1 MIEVSAL
8 VLAGL
13 MASSV
18 QATNVSIDDGSAAAA
33 VDHTTEIKAWR
44 EKRVERLRAPAGWL
58 SLVGLHWLKD
68 GEQTV
73 GSAKGNDVVL
83 NVGPAKLGTVTLK
96 DGNASI
102 ALDAKAGAKIDGADK
117 ANAPLVDDRQEKPT
131 TVSFGTA
138 NFYVIDRDGKKAL
151 RVKDSEADTRKN
163 FLGIDYYDIAAK
175 WRIEAKW
182 EAFDP
187 PRTLEVPTV
196 LGTVEKYPVPGK
208 ATFEIDGKKYEITPV
223 IEVPGDKEL
232 FIIFADRT
240 SGKETY
246 GAGRFLYAPMPA
258 NGKIVLDFNKA
269 YNPPCAFTPYATC
282 PLAPP
287 ENKLNLPVTAGEK
300 KYRGSHH

>member
-1 MIEVSAL
+1 MLAASAM
-8 VLAGL
+8 VLAGVL
-13 MASSV
+13 ATGV
-18 QATNVSIDDGSAAAA
+18 KATQATADAPPAA
-33 VDHTTEIKAWR
+33 DHTSEIQAWR
-44 EKRVERLRAPAGWL
+44 TGRVERLKAPGGWL

-68 GEQTV
+68 GDQTV
-73 GSAKGNDVVL
+73 GSGKDNDVVL
-83 NVGPAKLGTVTLK
+83 NVGPAKLGKVSLK
-96 DGNASI
+96 DDKTSI
-102 ALDAKAGAKIDGADK
+102 ALDPKAGAKIDGADK
-117 ANAPLVDDRQEKPT
+117 ANAPLADDRQEKPT

-138 NFYVIDRDGKKAL
+138 SFYVIDRGGKKAL
-151 RVKDSEADTRKN
+151 RVKDTEADTRKH
-163 FLGIDYYDIAAK
+163 FLGIDYYDIDAK

-187 PRTLEVPTV
+187 PKTLEVPTV

-208 ATFEIDGKKYEITPV
+208 AVFEIGGKKYELTPV

-246 GAGRFLYAPMPA
+246 GAGRFLYAPMPKD
-258 NGKIVLDFNKA
+258 GKIVIDFNKA

-287 ENKLNLPVTAGEK
+287 ENRLDLKVESGEK
-300 KYRGSHH
+300 KYRGGHH

>member
-1 MIEVSAL
+1 MIELSAL

-13 MASSV
+13 MAGSV
-18 QATNVSIDDGSAAAA
+18 QATSVSVEAGGG
-33 VDHTTEIKAWR
+33 DHTSEIQAWR
-44 EKRVERLRAPAGWL
+44 AQRVERLKAPGGWL
-58 SLVGLHWLKD
+58 SLVGLHWLKE

-73 GSAKGNDVVL
+73 GSGKGNDVVL
-83 NVGPAKLGTVTLK
+83 NVGPATLGKVTLK
-96 DGNASI
+96 GGNASI

-117 ANAPLVDDRQEKPT
+117 AAAPLADDRSEKPT

-151 RVKDSEADTRKN
+151 RVKDTEADTRKN
-163 FLGIDYYDIAAK
+163 FLGIDYYDIDAK

-187 PRTLEVPTV
+187 PKTLEVPTV

-208 ATFEIDGKKYEITPV
+208 ATFEIGGKKYEITPV
-223 IEVPGDKEL
+223 LEAPGDKEL

-246 GAGRFLYAPMPA
+246 GAGRFLYAAMPKD
-258 NGKIVLDFNKA
+258 GKIVIDFNKA

-300 KYRGSHH
+300 KYAGSHH